1 MMTVNKIRVRNL
13 AEAGLSHAVVLEKI
27 LSNQPKM
34 LSAILIGNNIV
45 NISASSL
52 MTVLVTDVLGNKYVG
67 IGTGVLTLLVL
78 IFGEITPK
86 TSATIYSETLS
97 LKFAKPIY
105 LIMQVL
111 TPLIVVVDGLSKGVL
126 KMIHVDLNKKQDAI
140 TEDELRTIVEVS
152 HEEGV
157 IESDEKK
164 MIYNVFDFGD
174 SVAKDIMVPRIDMTF
189 LDVNASY
196 QEIMDIFRQEK
207 YTRYP
212 VYEETTDNVIG
223 IVNIK
228 DLFLIPKERF
238 KSRKNYWFHVVCAGA
253 VILILSFG
261 WLAIASRYLCESQP
275 GVDTAAQL
283 VGILKDPAAFVLTF
297 VRSLDNFG
305 VTYLTEMIGSNLGWL
320 NIPVCAL
327 LAMGYLLILVLQ
339 VSGND
344 DMSGIRLDLPVKSIL
359 GGVSL
364 LVFALIFVTLYGQW
378 TAYGYDK
385 ILGVQGRY
393 FLPLLFPL
401 ILALKPK
408 RFAEGAGETPWG
420 LFLGAWSIDLC
431 VYATLFVQAL
441 CRFA

>member
-1 MMTVNKIRVRNL
+1 MDSGQALQGLIVIGLLALSAFFSSAETAMMTVNKIRVRNL

-52 MTVLVTDVLGNKYVG
+52 MTVLVTDMLGNKYVG

-111 TPLIVVVDGLSKGVL
+111 TPLIVVVDVLSKGVL
-126 KMIHVDLNKKQDAI
+126 KMIHVDPNKKQDAI

-223 IVNIK
+223 VLNIK
-228 DLFLIPKERF
+228 DIFLKGGEEGFSVRKYLRKPLYTYEFKKVAELMREMRKAAISIVIVLDEYGSTVGLITLEDMLEEIVGDIRDEYDGDEEKSIQRIAPREYMVDGSVKLDDLDERLNLELQSDEYDSIGGLVIGLLNHLPQEKEEVVVENVRLVVECVD
-238 KSRKNYWFHVVCAGA
+238 KNRIDKIH
-253 VILILSFG
+253 L
-261 WLAIASRYLCESQP
+261 
-275 GVDTAAQL
+275 
-283 VGILKDPAAFVLTF
+283 
-297 VRSLDNFG
+297 
-305 VTYLTEMIGSNLGWL
+305 
-320 NIPVCAL
+320 
-327 LAMGYLLILVLQ
+327 YLLSPSEAALAKHTADGAA
-339 VSGND
+339 SG
-344 DMSGIRLDLPVKSIL
+344 
-359 GGVSL
+359 
-364 LVFALIFVTLYGQW
+364 
-378 TAYGYDK
+378 
-385 ILGVQGRY
+385 
-393 FLPLLFPL
+393 
-401 ILALKPK
+401 
-408 RFAEGAGETPWG
+408 AEGEGKQQG
-420 LFLGAWSIDLC
+420 
-431 VYATLFVQAL
+431 
-441 CRFA
+441 